1 MATVDEIIAIKERVE
16 AQFLGAPGVT
26 GVDVGYKEVG
36 GQATDQV
43 AIRVHVAAKT
53 DDIPAD
59 QRVPA
64 EIEGVLT
71 DVLERRYELQVL
83 TQQVAEVSPQADT
96 THYATLQGGVSM
108 GPSRVVNGSIFAGT
122 LGAIVIDSV
131 SNQHAALTNFHVA
144 CVDST
149 FTIGDRMVQPSRIDT
164 GVVPADEFGSLA
176 RETLSANVDGAVIAI
191 DSGRASQCE
200 IADIGAV
207 RGTAAAALGMA
218 VRKRGRTTLLT
229 YGSVDGVSGSV
240 TIDYG
245 DGIGSK
251 TLTNQISIATD
262 TTRNPLFSDHG
273 DSGSVIVNDSGFVV
287 GLLFAG
293 SGTSTVANPI
303 AAVLSELNISICVG
317 KSIIKDIK
325 DGRKDL
331 IKDGGKDLVKDK
343 EVRKELIKEKEFR
356 KDLIKDK
363 ELVKDSIKDKEIKET
378 KELVSETSKL
388 MKDVR
393 DAVRKP
399 VAEIPGQGP
408 GPVETQPGGQA
419 ALEQRL
425 AAMEQ
430 RLGQLTGFIGPDQR
444 PDLAGSAYSG
454 EPASA
459 EPALGDADVTQLRAE
474 LQQQVDQAVAA
485 KAELDAPYA

>member
-16 AQFLGAPGVT
+16 AQFLAAPGVT

-43 AIRVHVAAKT
+43 AIRVHVATKT

-64 EIEGVLT
+64 EIDGVPT

-96 THYATLQGGVSM
+96 MHYATLQGGVSM
-108 GPSRVVNGSIFAGT
+108 GPSRVINGSIFAGT
-122 LGAIVIDSV
+122 LGAVVIDSV

-200 IADIGAV
+200 IADIGPV

-240 TIDYG
+240 TVDYG
-245 DGIGSK
+245 DGIGSR
-251 TLTNQISIATD
+251 TLTNQISIAAD
-262 TTRNPLFSDHG
+262 TTRNPVFSDHG

-293 SGTSTVANPI
+293 TGASTAANPI

-317 KSIIKDIK
+317 KSVIKDIK
-325 DGRKDL
+325 DGTKDL
-331 IKDGGKDLVKDK
+331 LKDK
-343 EVRKELIKEKEFR
+343 ETGKE
-356 KDLIKDK
+356 LIKDK
-363 ELVKDSIKDKEIKET
+363 ELRKELITDNTPVKVN
-378 KELVSETSKL
+378 KELVSEISKL
-388 MKDVR
+388 MTDVG
-393 DAVRKP
+393 VRKP
-399 VAEIPGQGP
+399 VAEVPGRGP

-419 ALEQRL
+419 GLERRL
-425 AAMEQ
+425 AAMEH
-430 RLGQLTGFIGPDQR
+430 RLGQLTGFIRPDQR
-444 PDLAGSAYSG
+444 PDLTGSAYSG
-454 EPASA
+454 EPASG
-459 EPALGDADVTQLRAE
+459 EPALSDADVTQLRAE

>member
-64 EIEGVLT
+64 EIEGVPT

-96 THYATLQGGVSM
+96 THYATMQGGVSM

-164 GVVPADEFGSLA
+164 GVVPTDEFGSLA

-251 TLTNQISIATD
+251 TLTNQISIAAD

-317 KSIIKDIK
+317 KTVIKDIK

-331 IKDGGKDLVKDK
+331 LKDK
-343 EVRKELIKEKEFR
+343 EVRKELIKDKELR
-356 KDLIKDK
+356 KDLIKD
-363 ELVKDSIKDKEIKET
+363 

-393 DAVRKP
+393 DAVRKSA
-399 VAEIPGQGP
+399 AEIPGPGP

-444 PDLAGSAYSG
+444 PDLTGSAYSG
-454 EPASA
+454 EPASGEPA
-459 EPALGDADVTQLRAE
+459 SGEPALSDADVTQLRAE
-474 LQQQVDQAVAA
+474 LQQQVDEAVAA

>member
-64 EIEGVLT
+64 EIDGVTT

-83 TQQVAEVSPQADT
+83 TQQLTEVSPQADT

-200 IADIGAV
+200 IADIGPV

-251 TLTNQISIATD
+251 TLTNQLSIAAD

-293 SGTSTVANPI
+293 SGASTVANPI

-317 KSIIKDIK
+317 KSVIKDIK

-331 IKDGGKDLVKDK
+331 IKDGGKDLIKDK
-343 EVRKELIKEKEFR
+343 EIRKELIKEKEL
-356 KDLIKDK
+356 KETKEK
-363 ELVKDSIKDKEIKET
+363 ELKET
-378 KELVSETSKL
+378 KELVSDTSKL
-388 MKDVR
+388 MKDIR
-393 DAVRKP
+393 DAVIKP
-399 VAEIPGQGP
+399 VAEVPTGP
-408 GPVETQPGGQA
+408 GPVETQPAGQA
-419 ALEQRL
+419 GLEQRL

-430 RLGQLTGFIGPDQR
+430 RLGQLTGFIRPDQR
-444 PDLAGSAYSG
+444 PDLTGSAYSG
-454 EPASA
+454 EPASGGRA
-459 EPALGDADVTQLRAE
+459 YGEPVLSDADVTQLRAE

>member
-1 MATVDEIIAIKERVE
+1 VDEIIAIKERVE

-36 GQATDQV
+36 GQATGQV

-64 EIEGVLT
+64 EIDGVTT

-240 TIDYG
+240 TVDYG

-251 TLTNQISIATD
+251 TLTNQLSIAAD

-273 DSGSVIVNDSGFVV
+273 DSGSVIVNDAGFVV

-317 KSIIKDIK
+317 KSVIKDIK

-331 IKDGGKDLVKDK
+331 IKDGGKDLIKDK
-343 EVRKELIKEKEFR
+343 EVRKELIKEKEL
-356 KDLIKDK
+356 KEVKEK
-363 ELVKDSIKDKEIKET
+363 ELKET
-378 KELVSETSKL
+378 KELVSDTSKL
-388 MKDVR
+388 MKDLR
-393 DAVRKP
+393 DGVLKP
-399 VAEIPGQGP
+399 VAEVPTGP

-419 ALEQRL
+419 GLEQRL

-430 RLGQLTGFIGPDQR
+430 RLGQLTGFIRPDQR
-444 PDLAGSAYSG
+444 PDLTGSAYSG
-454 EPASA
+454 EPASGGRA
-459 EPALGDADVTQLRAE
+459 YGEPVLSDADVTQLRAE